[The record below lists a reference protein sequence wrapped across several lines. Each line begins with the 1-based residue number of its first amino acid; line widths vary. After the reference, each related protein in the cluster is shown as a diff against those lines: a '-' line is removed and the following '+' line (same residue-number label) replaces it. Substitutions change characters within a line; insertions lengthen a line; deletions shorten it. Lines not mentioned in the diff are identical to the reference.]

1 MMLSGGRRRRDNIKF
16 KPNIQLFGGG
26 GNVLGGL
33 VDTITLGAT
42 DFSGTKKQQKRM
54 EEELRRQRE
63 AEAKKQAD
71 EKKKQKEVATN
82 FQESL
87 RQGNLGLLKKSSD
100 QTIG

>member
-1 MMLSGGRRRRDNIKF
+1 M
-16 KPNIQLFGGG
+16 FGGG

-33 VDTITLGAT
+33 VDTITLGVT

-54 EEELRRQRE
+54 EEELKKQRE
-63 AEAKKQAD
+63 AEAKKQQA
-71 EKKKQKEVATN
+71 EKDKQRKTAIQ

-87 RQGNLGLLKKSSD
+87 RQGNLGLLKKSST

>member
-1 MMLSGGRRRRDNIKF
+1 M
-16 KPNIQLFGGG
+16 FGGG

-54 EEELRRQRE
+54 EKELKKQRE
-63 AEAKKQAD
+63 AEAKKQQA
-71 EKKKQKEVATN
+71 EKDKQRKTAIQ

-87 RQGNLGLLKKSSD
+87 RQGNLGLLKKSST

>member
-1 MMLSGGRRRRDNIKF
+1 
-16 KPNIQLFGGG
+16 LFGG

-54 EEELRRQRE
+54 EEELKKQRE
-63 AEAKKQAD
+63 TEAKKQQA
-71 EKKKQKEVATN
+71 EKDKQRKTAIQ

-87 RQGNLGLLKKSSD
+87 RQGNLGLLKKSST

>member
-1 MMLSGGRRRRDNIKF
+1 MGEGGERIKI
-16 KPNIQLFGGG
+16 KLNIQLFGGG

-33 VDTITLGAT
+33 VDTVTLGIT

-54 EEELRRQRE
+54 EEELKKQRE

-71 EKKKQKEVATN
+71 EKKKQRDTAVQ

-87 RQGNLGLLKKSSD
+87 RQGNLGLLDKSKD